1 MINQMLKLTSRNLF
15 NLNLLSFTDKNNK
28 IKDIYTNND
37 NRNCKF
43 RSLTKSLSY
52 RNKIKSNLNNKHL
65 KNLKKSNTK
74 KIKTFFS

>member
-1 MINQMLKLTSRNLF
+1 MKFI

-28 IKDIYTNND
+28 IKGIYNNID

-52 RNKIKSNLNNKHL
+52 RNMIKSNLKYLNIYMK
-65 KNLKKSNTK
+65 
-74 KIKTFFS
+74 